1 MNGIITIAQPQP
13 FFLVGHFG
21 VPPKCRVV
29 LISTQIQFLKNRCV
43 FSVLERSKGS
53 SVLAGCL
60 HFPFL
65 KWVLGKVIVVHEHGG
80 NGTKVRIWI

>member
-1 MNGIITIAQPQP
+1 MNRMIAIAQPQS

-29 LISTQIQFLKNRCV
+29 LIPTQIQFLKNRCV

-53 SVLAGCL
+53 FVLASGL

-65 KWVLGKVIVVHEHGG
+65 K
-80 NGTKVRIWI
+80 